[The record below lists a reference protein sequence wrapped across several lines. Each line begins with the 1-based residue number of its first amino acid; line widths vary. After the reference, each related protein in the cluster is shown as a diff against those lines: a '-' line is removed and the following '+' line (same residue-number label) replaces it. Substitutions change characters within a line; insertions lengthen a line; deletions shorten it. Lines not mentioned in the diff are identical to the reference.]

1 MIIISN
7 IIIPKKINK
16 LLLLD
21 MILYIIQ
28 FLISFM
34 AMNISNKENFND
46 TPWSPEGKSLFEEIN
61 PKERHPEKETKL

>member
-1 MIIISN
+1 
-7 IIIPKKINK
+7 
-16 LLLLD
+16 

-34 AMNISNKENFND
+34 AMNKNFND

-61 PKERHPEKETKL
+61 PKERHPEKETNMDNEKIKQKF